1 MQLTY
6 IATSIAILAIGQ
18 ASTIPVRRQDT
29 APTFANVG
37 DACSVGRED
46 GECDK
51 FGRCVQFIPPNEQ
64 SVLNQGR
71 TVDTCTQI
79 PDGEAEVGFGNSFN
93 GEGEPLFGNA
103 GVACTVGNE
112 DGECDQFGRCSQFIP
127 PNEQSI
133 LNQGRP
139 VDTCTAGG
147 QVGTLKH

>member
-1 MQLTY
+1 M
-6 IATSIAILAIGQ
+6 SVF
-18 ASTIPVRRQDT
+18 VRPADVM
-29 APTFANVG
+29 TFSAV
-37 DACSVGRED
+37 
-46 GECDK
+46 
-51 FGRCVQFIPPNEQ
+51 
-64 SVLNQGR
+64 
-71 TVDTCTQI
+71 